1 MFYYLYEYCRTHPDC
16 EQWLPYLNLFKYIT
30 FRTFGA
36 LMTALAIF
44 LIFGQKFINY
54 LVQKKIGQYI
64 REEGP
69 KSHQGKSGT
78 PTMGGALIIIAGV
91 VSTALWGNFSQEY
104 LWLCLGVFI
113 SYGALGFIDDYRKLL
128 KKQNEGLSAK
138 QKILLQILVASV
150 AGAVLIHFS
159 HIDTELRF
167 PFFKNINPDLGWFYL
182 GLVVLVIVGASN
194 AVNLTDGLDGL
205 AAGPSIVAFSTYAI
219 FAYIAGNAILSTY
232 LQVAH
237 VPGSGELAVFCG
249 ALIGALLGFLWFNT
263 YPAQVF
269 MGDTGSLSLGAAL
282 GLIAVITKNE
292 ILLIMV
298 GGIFV
303 MEALSVI
310 SQVTSFKLTGK
321 RIFRMA
327 PIHHHFELKGWA
339 EPKVIVRFWIMS
351 LILAILSLATL
362 KLR

>member
-1 MFYYLYEYCRTHPDC
+1 MFYTLYEYCRTHANC
-16 EQWLPYLNLFKYIT
+16 EALLPYLNIFKYIT
-30 FRTFGA
+30 FRSFGA
-36 LMTALAIF
+36 LMTSLFIF
-44 LIFGQKFINY
+44 LIFGQRFINY

-91 VSTALWGNFSQEY
+91 FSTLLWGNFSQEY
-104 LWLCLGVFI
+104 LWLCLGVLLA
-113 SYGALGFIDDYRKLL
+113 YGALGFVDDYRKLL
-128 KKQNEGLSAK
+128 KKQNEGLSPK
-138 QKILLQILVASV
+138 QKILLQSLIACV
-150 AGAVLIHFS
+150 AGAILIHFS
-159 HIDTELRF
+159 HIDTQLHF
-167 PFFKNINPDLGWFYL
+167 PFFKNLHPELGWYYL
-182 GLVVLVIVGASN
+182 IVVSLVIVGASN

-205 AAGPSIVAFSTYAI
+205 AAGPSIVAYSTYAI
-219 FAYIAGNAILSTY
+219 FSYVAGNIIISNY

-237 VPGSGELAVFCG
+237 VPGAGELTVFCG
-249 ALIGALLGFLWFNT
+249 ALVGALLGFLWFNT

-269 MGDTGSLSLGAAL
+269 MGDTGSLSLGASL

-303 MEALSVI
+303 IEALSVI